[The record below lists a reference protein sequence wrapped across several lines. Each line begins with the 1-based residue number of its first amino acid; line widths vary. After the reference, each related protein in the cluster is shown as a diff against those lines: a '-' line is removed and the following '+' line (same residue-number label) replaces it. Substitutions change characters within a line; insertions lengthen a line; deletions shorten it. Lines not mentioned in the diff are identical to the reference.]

1 MDTRN
6 TSNMDAIRKKMH
18 NLKVSLCWFIEFFKS
33 LLLQSEISEFNSK
46 ANQLEEQTKEYIKT
60 ADQCDCDIR

>member
-1 MDTRN
+1 
-6 TSNMDAIRKKMH
+6 MDAIRKKMH
-18 NLKVSLCWFIEFFKS
+18 NLKVSLYGSTIFFNS
-33 LLLQSEISEFNSK
+33 LLMQSEISEFNSK